1 VSEQVPVD
9 STQNN
14 QQLEEPVIGKKRKK
28 TSDIWEDFD
37 EIEISKGVL
46 KALQIL

>member
-1 VSEQVPVD
+1 
-9 STQNN
+9 
-14 QQLEEPVIGKKRKK
+14 LGKRGKKK
-28 TSDIWEDFD
+28 SDIWEDFD